1 MNRAGNW
8 PHGNAQGP
16 ESLDSPAQE
25 IGNSRD
31 FTEVRAEV
39 HRLVHAFAPGHDMR
53 FIDAAFSLLEA
64 GCEGRLDGYAPLQTP
79 YHDRA
84 HMLEVVLCSVR
95 LLHALHLGGQPVD
108 ALTVDAGIVGALLH
122 DSGYLMNEEEA
133 RRSAG
138 TGAQFTLTHV
148 ARGVVFA
155 ETRLASLMP
164 PELLSATGKVI
175 LATDHR
181 PGAVMPVYATSAER
195 LAAHVTATADLVGQ
209 MANREYLERLMLLY
223 FEFREAG
230 IDMFADVHDLLEK
243 TDGFYR
249 LMTARLQNELG
260 GLAPQLVRHF
270 ERERGVYRNYYT
282 ESIARNLDYLAT
294 LTREDRERRFD
305 YLKRGGIVDRALEML
320 KE

>member
-1 MNRAGNW
+1 M
-8 PHGNAQGP
+8 
-16 ESLDSPAQE
+16 
-25 IGNSRD
+25 
-31 FTEVRAEV
+31 RAEV
-39 HRLVHAFAPGHDMR
+39 HRLVNAFAPGHDMCL
-53 FIDAAFSLLEA
+53 IDRAFDLLEA
-64 GCEGRLDGYAPLQTP
+64 GCEGRLDGYAALQTP
-79 YHDRA
+79 YHDRV

-95 LLHALHLGGQPVD
+95 LLHALHLGGEPVD
-108 ALTVDAGIVGALLH
+108 ALTIDASIVGALLH
-122 DSGYLMNEEEA
+122 DSGYLMSEEEA
-133 RRSAG
+133 GRSAG

-155 ETRLASLMP
+155 ESRLATVMT

-181 PGAVMPVYATSAER
+181 PGAVMPVYDTSAER

-230 IDMFADVHDLLEK
+230 IDMFSDVHDLLEK

-260 GLAPQLVRHF
+260 GLTPQLVRHF
-270 ERERGVYRNYYT
+270 EQERGVHRNYYT
-282 ESIARNLDYLAT
+282 ESIARNLDYLSR
-294 LTREDRERRFD
+294 LTREDRERRFE
-305 YLKRGGIVDRALEML
+305 YLKRGGIVDRALGML
-320 KE
+320 KP

>member
-1 MNRAGNW
+1 MA
-8 PHGNAQGP
+8 
-16 ESLDSPAQE
+16 PA
-25 IGNSRD
+25 
-31 FTEVRAEV
+31 
-39 HRLVHAFAPGHDMR
+39 HDMHP
-53 FIDAAFSLLEA
+53 IDCAFGLLEA
-64 GCEGRLDGYAPLQTP
+64 GCEGRLDGYAALQTP
-79 YHDRA
+79 YHDRV

-95 LLHALHLGGQPVD
+95 LLHSLHLGGQPVD
-108 ALTVDAGIVGALLH
+108 ALTIDACIVGALLH

-138 TGAQFTLTHV
+138 SGAQFTLTHV

-155 ETRLASLMP
+155 ETRLASLMS

-175 LATDHR
+175 LTTDHR
-181 PGAVMPVYATSAER
+181 PGAVMPIYGTSAER

-249 LMTARLQNELG
+249 LMAARLQNELG

-270 ERERGVYRNYYT
+270 ERDRGVHRNYYT
-282 ESIARNLDYLAT
+282 ESIGRNLDYLAT
-294 LTREDRERRFD
+294 LTREDRARRFD

-320 KE
+320 KQ